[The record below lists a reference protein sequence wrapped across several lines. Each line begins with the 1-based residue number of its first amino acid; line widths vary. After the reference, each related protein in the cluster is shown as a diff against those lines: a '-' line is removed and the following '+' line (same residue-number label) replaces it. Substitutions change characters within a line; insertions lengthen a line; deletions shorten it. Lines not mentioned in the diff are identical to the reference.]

1 MEKKCYVWQ
10 DCFGGPKHYFK
21 SKEEAEF
28 NAKCY
33 DPVFPVFEEDV
44 AVFEVGKV
52 YAVEC
57 DYMDMAG
64 SYWIRFEC
72 VGRSDK
78 FVKFKRVG
86 RDEVFKCKV
95 KEFYCDKESVY
106 PKDYWFGINAKQVME
121 CA

>member
-1 MEKKCYVWQ
+1 MEEKKVYGFFV
-10 DCFGGPKHYFK
+10 GHYEYFSDYEK
-21 SKEEAEF
+21 ACERADR
-28 NAKCY
+28 Y
-33 DPVFPVFEEDV
+33 DPKPAVFESEYKR
-44 AVFEVGKV
+44 FEVGKQ

-86 RDEVFKCKV
+86 SDDEVFKCKV
-95 KEFYCDKESVY
+95 KEFYCDKECVY
-106 PKDYWFGINAKQVME
+106 PKNYWFGINAKQCME
-121 CA
+121 CE